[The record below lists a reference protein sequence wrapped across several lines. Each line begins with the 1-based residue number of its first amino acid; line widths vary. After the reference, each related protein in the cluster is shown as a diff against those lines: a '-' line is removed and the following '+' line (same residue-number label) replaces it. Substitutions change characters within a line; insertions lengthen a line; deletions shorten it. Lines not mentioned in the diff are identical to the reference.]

1 MTRRLASAITFYL
14 LFLRPIAIEAQTP
27 TADDQRQREDLM
39 RARACMSAAS
49 SRSGHDRA
57 EAMAVCTIQL
67 PATLSSMRAS
77 FAAMTAEAYSS
88 EGASAAAIR
97 WATKCFRDTPSA
109 PSAELSARL
118 RRGCA
123 SLIRQHFRSVAWV
136 RSDDAHCDWTARE
149 ATFDGAGPSD
159 VVRVEQGEW
168 TAVRAAHTTLSA
180 MCERAPRVVEGPT
193 PQVAVNV
200 SLHAATRYRI
210 TQTTVRA
217 SDNW

>member
-1 MTRRLASAITFYL
+1 MTPRAASAITVCL
-14 LFLRPIAIEAQTP
+14 SFLTPIATGAQAP
-27 TADDQRQREDLM
+27 TDDDQRQREDSM

-49 SRSGHDRA
+49 SQSGHDRP

-67 PATLSSMRAS
+67 PTTLSSMRAW

-88 EGASAAAIR
+88 EGASAAAVR
-97 WATKCFRDTPSA
+97 WATKCFREAPSA

-123 SLIRQHFRSVAWV
+123 ALIRQHFRSVAWV

-149 ATFDGAGPSD
+149 ATRDGAGPSD

-168 TAVRAAHTTLSA
+168 TAVRAANTTLSA
-180 MCERAPRVVEGPT
+180 TCERAPRVVEGPT
-193 PQVAVNV
+193 PQVALNV